1 MSILIKGMAMPKTC
15 KECPL
20 SVVGYNEVTGDE
32 KRLCLVIP
40 THFEK
45 TVEKYPDCPLN
56 EIDLVRCGECKYF
69 QRDFYN
75 MEIVCTYHRWAKVLT
90 TSEQYCSHGERRA
103 EEKKANCPLIEIP
116 TPHGRLVEE
125 HYPGELKAKQ
135 AEGLFILFR
144 SADEDTD
151 RLILEEEK

>member
-45 TVEKYPDCPLN
+45 TVEKYPDCPLI
-56 EIDLVRCGECKYF
+56 EIDDELYEKAVNAYVLQQVRCGNV
-69 QRDFYN
+69 DN
-75 MEIVCTYHRWAKVLT
+75 H
-90 TSEQYCSHGERRA
+90 
-103 EEKKANCPLIEIP
+103 
-116 TPHGRLVEE
+116 
-125 HYPGELKAKQ
+125 
-135 AEGLFILFR
+135 
-144 SADEDTD
+144 
-151 RLILEEEK
+151 